1 MDAAL
6 VAVILPSATAVFS
19 LSSSQ
24 TGLLGSSVLIG
35 YLFGALSA
43 GVLGDLIG
51 RKRVMMYALA
61 IYAVASFIAA
71 LSPSWGFLFWSRV
84 VAGFGTGAEGAIIAP
99 FLAEFVA
106 GRYRG
111 RFIGSLAGFFSF
123 GFVLAALLGYF
134 IVPNADAG
142 WRGVQIISALPIV
155 MILWWRRSLPESPR
169 WLLEQGRPEEAERV
183 ASDFEEEITR
193 GGTSLPPVEEV
204 EVPRPAPPRLAL
216 SSQTSRPCGGAP
228 SPV

>member
-1 MDAAL
+1 L
-6 VAVILPSATAVFS
+6 
-19 LSSSQ
+19 
-24 TGLLGSSVLIG
+24 
-35 YLFGALSA
+35 
-43 GVLGDLIG
+43 
-51 RKRVMMYALA
+51 
-61 IYAVASFIAA
+61 
-71 LSPSWGFLFWSRV
+71 GFLFWSRV
-84 VAGFGTGAEGAIIAP
+84 VAGFGTGAESAIIAP

-123 GFVLAALLGYF
+123 GFVLATLLGYF
-134 IVPNADAG
+134 IVPNVDAG
-142 WRGVQIISALPIV
+142 WRWVQIISALPIV

-193 GGTSLPPVEEV
+193 GGTSLPRSRRRKS
-204 EVPRPAPPRLAL
+204 PRPAPPRLAL
-216 SSQTSRPCGGAP
+216 SSPTSRPCGGAP